1 MQERLRTFQ
10 KTILCVYN
18 GKSRKRSFDIE
29 QAQVLALLLTV

>member
-18 GKSRKRSFDIE
+18 GESRKRSFDVK
-29 QAQVLALLLTV
+29 QAQALALLLTV